1 MELVETDKVS
11 VEQLS
16 INKYNPYY
24 EQQLDCRRVV
34 IGIIEWDKRLFF
46 LNLLKDAVDRRI
58 NLCQFYKQFTEKYEQ
73 IEDLAREREFSFNF
87 QKPSRQAAVIFSV
100 LSRVFVAIDDE
111 GVYCFCLDILEEDSV
126 FNSDYFYLKLKKIY
140 KDLKN
145 LIEY

>member
-58 NLCQFYKQFTEKYEQ
+58 NLCQFYNQFTEKYEQ

-87 QKPSRQAAVIFSV
+87 QKPSRQAAVIF
-100 LSRVFVAIDDE
+100 LSINKTKYFFFVQ
-111 GVYCFCLDILEEDSV
+111 
-126 FNSDYFYLKLKKIY
+126 KI
-140 KDLKN
+140 
-145 LIEY
+145 